1 MTELKLCLCG
11 AEPHIEKEKEPFGVY
26 EHYVVL
32 CDKCGRHSQTF
43 SFLPS
48 TIIDWNKRAVRTI

>member
-11 AEPHIEKEKEPFGVY
+11 AEPHIEKEKDPFGVY

-32 CDKCGRHSQTF
+32 CNKCGRHSKTF
-43 SFLPS
+43 YFLPS
-48 TIIDWNKRAVRTI
+48 AIIDWNKRVVRTI

>member
-43 SFLPS
+43 SFLP
-48 TIIDWNKRAVRTI
+48 AVH

>member
-11 AEPHIEKEKEPFGVY
+11 AKPHIEKEKDPFGVY

-32 CDKCGRHSQTF
+32 CDKCGRYSQTF

-48 TIIDWNKRAVRTI
+48 AIIDWNKRAVRTI

>member
-11 AEPHIEKEKEPFGVY
+11 AEPHIEKEPFGVY
-26 EHYVVL
+26 ERYVVL
-32 CDKCGRHSQTF
+32 CDKCGRHSQAF

-48 TIIDWNKRAVRTI
+48 AIINWNKRAVKTI

>member
-11 AEPHIEKEKEPFGVY
+11 AEPHIEKEKEPFSVY
-26 EHYVVL
+26 ERYAVS
-32 CDKCGRHSQTF
+32 CDKCGRRTQTF

-48 TIIDWNKRAVRTI
+48 AIIDWNKIAVRTI

>member
-11 AEPHIEKEKEPFGVY
+11 AEPHIKKEKEPFSVY
-26 EHYVVL
+26 EHYAVS

-48 TIIDWNKRAVRTI
+48 AIIDWNKRAVRTI